1 MPQASQTTTNNRLL
15 SALPSE
21 DFYQLWPDLH
31 RVSWSTHQTLY
42 EVGAPIEHVYFSEQG
57 VASIVAIIADGSTSA
72 VGMIGI
78 EGIVGAS
85 VLLGAGTSSQH
96 VIVQLPGSALRMD
109 AALCKAAFDRRPG
122 VRATVLRFIDSFLAL
137 IAQTAACNRL
147 HSARQRCARWLLM
160 ASDRIESDT
169 MAITHEFLS
178 FMLGV
183 RRTGVTA
190 IARELRRSGFIEY
203 RHGRI
208 RIRDRHGL
216 QAVACECYRIDH
228 EALCRL
234 L

>member
-1 MPQASQTTTNNRLL
+1 LL
-15 SALPSE
+15 AALPSE
-21 DFYQLWPDLH
+21 DFDQLWPDLH
-31 RVSWSTHQTLY
+31 RVSWSTRQTLY

-57 VASIVAIIADGSTSA
+57 IASIVAIMADGSTSE

-85 VLLGAGTSSQH
+85 ALLGAGISSQH

-109 AALCKAAFDRRPG
+109 AALCKAAFDLRPG
-122 VRATVLRFIDSFLAL
+122 LRAIVLRFLDAFLAL

-147 HSARQRCARWLLM
+147 HSARQRGARWLLM
-160 ASDRIESDT
+160 ASDRIGSDT
-169 MAITHEFLS
+169 MTITHEFLS

-190 IARELRRSGFIEY
+190 IALYLQRSGLIEY

-208 RIRDRHGL
+208 SILDRHGL
-216 QAVACECYRIDH
+216 QAVACECYGIDH
-228 EALCRL
+228 KALRRL

>member
-1 MPQASQTTTNNRLL
+1 MPRASHRTTNNRLL
-15 SALPSE
+15 SALPPE
-21 DFYQLWPDLH
+21 DFHQLWPDLH
-31 RVSWSTHQTLY
+31 RVSWPARQTLY
-42 EVGAPIEHVYFSEQG
+42 EVGAPIEHVYFGEEG
-57 VASIVAIIADGSTSA
+57 TASIVAMMADGSTSE

-78 EGIVGAS
+78 EGMVGAS
-85 VLLGAGTSSQH
+85 ALLGAETSAQQ

-109 AALCKAAFDRRPG
+109 ASLCKTAFDQRPSL
-122 VRATVLRFIDSFLAL
+122 RAVVLRFIDAFLNL

-160 ASDRIESDT
+160 ASDRIGSDT
-169 MAITHEFLS
+169 MPMTHEFLS

-190 IARELRRSGFIEY
+190 IARELQRSGLIEY

-208 RIRDRHGL
+208 RISDRYGL
-216 QAVACECYRIDH
+216 EAIACECYGIDH
-228 EALCRL
+228 RALHRL